1 MFLFWNYLNKPESDT
16 LFPIYSRVNMR
27 DVDPVLLM
35 IVVLIAMVLCSAF
48 SWTSSLRGLLFLLL
62 YVLQHCLAHLKI
74 IFCPNSEFLL
84 SFCSTTVLLC
94 YHIFIIF

>member
-35 IVVLIAMVLCSAF
+35 IVVLIAMVYAVL
-48 SWTSSLRGLLFLLL
+48 LVGLLL
-62 YVLQHCLAHLKI
+62 
-74 IFCPNSEFLL
+74 
-84 SFCSTTVLLC
+84 
-94 YHIFIIF
+94 